1 MPDRM
6 ATLSRFEFT
15 LSLVRALWSLMAPI
29 RSPREQLGGSGL
41 TVLRHARLL
50 PIRFGPGLK
59 RSVLGQ
65 VTAAA
70 RAGGGGEKKDEKEN
84 ERGQDY
90 EPKY

>member
-1 MPDRM
+1 M
-6 ATLSRFEFT
+6 ARS
-15 LSLVRALWSLMAPI
+15 VRL
-29 RSPREQLGGSGL
+29 REQLGGSGSYCP
-41 TVLRHARLL
+41 TPRSVL

-70 RAGGGGEKKDEKEN
+70 REGGGGEKKDEKEN